1 MGYDVRHCTWDVIV
15 KRLDILCTCIITYTN
30 IAADTKAKLLCY
42 AALAGLM
49 LALHADQKPFEN
61 RKTKL
66 LDRMEFAGLAV
77 RFVSFTGVE
86 LILVFNPYMQ
96 VSLVVCVIIV
106 AANMWFLVVL
116 WLHIA
121 LELVYDL
128 TNKFTMP
135 TQIQLDINAA
145 LDKCGSQMKKGV
157 YNDVKS
163 RVANLSAKFT
173 KMGKLVAVFFA
184 QKLVSRLDKM
194 TEATLVITPARVGD
208 ALAEQVVPRSEHEK
222 RRGGCLDRIKNV
234 FWFLQLYFFR
244 QTDAHQE
251 DFLAS
256 VVGELWEH
264 LFVEVHERTV
274 VTGSGQD
281 AQFVLIA
288 RALKRIIAEKM
299 VAQNAPAHR
308 KAERLKGQLA
318 WAARAHDVA
327 AVEAPAEKLQK
338 RLSAESA
345 QEKMDRESLDLSA
358 EDLNSALN
366 ILQRIPHEFCK
377 ELFDAALDALDDR
390 RLEARAENAKD
401 TGCQTD
407 LALLTETSELHEIG
421 ARGRDVPAGEQGQVA
436 DTPPLDA
443 SSSHLRSSGS
453 STPAHDKSIHSSPPP
468 RPISPPA
475 EFDLLAELEALP
487 IVSGP
492 TMMIPQDASELE
504 ARLAMWGED
513 AKLSIGA
520 FMALRCVP
528 EQKIDEILDELESC
542 RARGISDLSRHAC
555 DLVSRVLQER
565 DEQLRRDCQ
574 RRPPPPQFPLALTL

>member
-135 TQIQLDINAA
+135 TQIQLDITAA
-145 LDKCGSQMKKGV
+145 LDKSRSQMKTGFHK
-157 YNDVKS
+157 DLKA
-163 RVANLSAKFT
+163 RVAKRLAKIT
-173 KMGKLVAVFFA
+173 NMGKLVAVFLG
-184 QKLVSRLDKM
+184 QKVVKRLDKIM
-194 TEATLVITPARVGD
+194 EATLVITPARVGD
-208 ALAEQVVPRSEHEK
+208 TSAEQVVPRSKHDK
-222 RRGGCLDRIKNV
+222 RSGGCLDLIKNM
-234 FWFLQLYFFR
+234 FWFLQLYFFH

-256 VVGELWEH
+256 VLGGVWEH
-264 LFVEVHERTV
+264 MFVDVHERTV
-274 VTGSGQD
+274 VTGSGQV

-299 VAQNAPAHR
+299 VAQNAPAYI
-308 KAERLKGQLA
+308 KAEALKTKLA
-318 WAARAHDVA
+318 WAARAYDLA
-327 AVEAPAEKLQK
+327 TVEAPTEELHKWP
-338 RLSAESA
+338 SAESS
-345 QEKMDRESLDLSA
+345 QEKMDREYLDLSA

-407 LALLTETSELHEIG
+407 LALCTETSQRHEIG
-421 ARGRDVPAGEQGQVA
+421 AQGLYVPTGEQGKA
-436 DTPPLDA
+436 DDTSSVDA
-443 SSSHLRSSGS
+443 SSSHLRSRGS
-453 STPAHDKSIHSSPPP
+453 RS
-468 RPISPPA
+468 ISPPA
-475 EFDLLAELEALP
+475 EDNPSAELLVLP
-487 IVSGP
+487 SMSKP
-492 TMMIPQDASELE
+492 TMMIPRGASDRE